1 MKTMKWMLLAV
12 LFTSQLQACNAQSS
26 ENKKASGESQIS
38 KNKGVQVYYFHYTRR
53 CATCNAVEEVSKQS
67 LKEYYGDKVAFA
79 SVNLD
84 DATSEEL
91 AKKLNVEGQTLLVV
105 NGPERFD
112 LTNDAF
118 MNVNSKPEKLKALIK
133 KTIDPLL

>member
-26 ENKKASGESQIS
+26 ENKKASGENQIS
-38 KNKGVQVYYFHYTRR
+38 ENKGVQVYYFHYTRR

-67 LKEYYGDKVAFA
+67 LKEYYGDKVTFA